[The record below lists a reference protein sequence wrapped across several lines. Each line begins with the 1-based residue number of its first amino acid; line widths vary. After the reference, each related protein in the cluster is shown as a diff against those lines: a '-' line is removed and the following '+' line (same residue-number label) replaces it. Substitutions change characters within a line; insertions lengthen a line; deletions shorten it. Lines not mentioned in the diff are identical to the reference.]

1 MKGSSI
7 FKILALTATAAGVA
21 AWYKRKKAK
30 EEQLVLEFDLT
41 EDDAAVAAEAVKAA
55 ETAEANTTIP
65 AGEESATALEE
76 SEEAE

>member
-7 FKILALTATAAGVA
+7 FKILAVGAAAAGVA

-41 EDDAAVAAEAVKAA
+41 EDDAAVAEEAVKAA

-65 AGEESATALEE
+65 AGEEQDGDFSEQNTEE
-76 SEEAE
+76 